1 MAVKVII
8 RRQIGEGHLEEAY
21 KLLTR
26 ARYNASY
33 QEGYISS
40 ETLTSIDNAN
50 SVVVI
55 STWESIEN
63 WEKWKNSDIRSDGE
77 SRLDE
82 ITDVPAEYETF
93 TMGVKYRPSR

>member
-8 RRQIGEGHLEEAY
+8 RRQIEEGHLEEAY

-33 QEGYISS
+33 QDGYISS
-40 ETLTSIDNAN
+40 ETLTSIDNTN

-93 TMGVKYRPSR
+93 TMGIKL

>member
-1 MAVKVII
+1 MAIKVII
-8 RRQIGEGHLEEAY
+8 KRQIKAGHLEEAY

-40 ETLTSIDNAN
+40 ETLTSIENPN

-55 STWESIEN
+55 STWDAIEN
-63 WEKWKNSDIRSDGE
+63 WGNWKNSDIRSDGE

-82 ITDVPAEYETF
+82 ITEVPAEYETF
-93 TMGVKYRPSR
+93 ALGVKL